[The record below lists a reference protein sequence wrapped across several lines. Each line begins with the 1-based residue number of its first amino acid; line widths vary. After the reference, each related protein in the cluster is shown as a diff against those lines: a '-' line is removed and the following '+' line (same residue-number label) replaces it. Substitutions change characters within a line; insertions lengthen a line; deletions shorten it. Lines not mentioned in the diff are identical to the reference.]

1 MICETLIVDCIH
13 GVGVITINRA
23 EKRNALNAM
32 VRGEMIAAVDSLRL
46 DNEVRVIVITG
57 AGDKAF
63 VAGAD
68 INEFATRTP
77 IEQRNVMAER
87 SIFTELAACPKPTI
101 AMING
106 FALGGGCEL
115 AMACDMRIAAASA
128 RLGQPEIKLGIIPG
142 GGGTQRLPRLVGSGT
157 ALRLIL
163 SGELIDAAEALRI
176 GLVDMV
182 VPDAELR
189 ERTLALATAMAA
201 HSPVAM
207 RLAKAGVR
215 AASEMPLDAGLA
227 FERELF
233 VTAFSSA
240 DKAEG
245 VAAFLEKRTAL
256 FTGK

>member
-1 MICETLIVDCIH
+1 MTYETLIVECIH
-13 GVGVITINRA
+13 HVGLITINRA

-32 VRGEMIAAVDSLRL
+32 VRGELIAAVDALRL
-46 DNEVRVIVITG
+46 DNEVRVIVLTG

-68 INEFATRTP
+68 IAEFATRTP
-77 IEQRNVMAER
+77 IEQRDVMAAR
-87 SIFTELAACPKPTI
+87 NIFSELASCPKPTI

-142 GGGTQRLPRLVGSGT
+142 GGGTQRLPRLVGSGN
-157 ALRLIL
+157 AMRLVL
-163 SGELIDAAEALRI
+163 TGELIDAAEALRI

-182 VPDAELR
+182 LPDADLR
-189 ERTLALATAMAA
+189 ARTLEIAAAMAL
-201 HSPVAM
+201 HSPVAL
-207 RLAKAGVR
+207 RLAKAGIR
-215 AASEMPLDAGLA
+215 AASEMPLEAGLA

-233 VTAFSSA
+233 ITAFSSA

-245 VAAFLEKRTAL
+245 VAAFMEKRPAV
-256 FTGK
+256 FIGK